1 MPHRRNQSKWSLA
14 PFMKLAESI
23 ERLETMPAFVAAAV
37 DGAAADA
44 LVYRPGPEEFSL
56 LEQACHLRD
65 LEREGYL
72 VRVRRM
78 LTEPEPA
85 LEPFDGAAVARDR
98 KYLEQDARRAAQ
110 DFGAARRELTGLL
123 APLTETDLERRA
135 TFDGQPLTFRELIAM
150 ILEHDR
156 GHRDEIERLLAR
168 RKE

>member
-1 MPHRRNQSKWSLA
+1 
-14 PFMKLAESI
+14 MKLAQSI
-23 ERLETMPAFVAAAV
+23 EQLEAMPPFVAAAV
-37 DGAAADA
+37 EAAAPDA

-85 LEPFDGAAVARDR
+85 LASFDGAAVARER
-98 KYLEQDARRAAQ
+98 KYLEQDARLAAQ
-110 DFGAARRELTGLL
+110 DFAAARRELTGLL
-123 APLTETDLERRA
+123 APLTEQELARRA
-135 TFDGQPLTFRELIAM
+135 RFEGRPITFGGLVDM

-156 GHRDEIERLLAR
+156 GHREEIERLLAR
-168 RKE
+168 RED

>member
-1 MPHRRNQSKWSLA
+1 MN
-14 PFMKLAESI
+14 LAESI
-23 ERLETMPAFVAAAV
+23 ERLEAMPAFVAAAV
-37 DGAAADA
+37 EGASSDA

-78 LTEPEPA
+78 LTEREPD
-85 LEPFDGAAVARDR
+85 LQPFDGAAVARER
-98 KYLEQDARRAAQ
+98 KYLEQDARLAAQ
-110 DFGAARRELTGLL
+110 DFAAARRELTGLL
-123 APLTETDLERRA
+123 APLTEEDLGRRA
-135 TFDGQPLTFRELIAM
+135 RFDGDPITFRALVEM

-168 RKE
+168 KED

>member
-1 MPHRRNQSKWSLA
+1 
-14 PFMKLAESI
+14 MKLAESI
-23 ERLETMPAFVAAAV
+23 ERLEAMPAFVSQAVEAAAP
-37 DGAAADA
+37 DA
-44 LVYRPGPEEFSL
+44 LAYRPGPDEFSL

-85 LEPFDGAAVARDR
+85 LEPFDGAAVASAR
-98 KYLEQDARRAAQ
+98 KYMEQDARLAAQ
-110 DFGAARRELTGLL
+110 DFTAARRELTGLL
-123 APLTETDLERRA
+123 APLTDNDLERRG
-135 TFDGQPLTFRELIAM
+135 TFDGQPVTFRDLIAM

-168 RKE
+168 TED

>member
-1 MPHRRNQSKWSLA
+1 
-14 PFMKLAESI
+14 MKLAEAI
-23 ERLETMPAFVAAAV
+23 ERLEAMPPFVARAV
-37 DGAAADA
+37 QDAAADV

-98 KYLEQDARRAAQ
+98 KYLEQDARLAAQ
-110 DFGAARRELTGLL
+110 DFAAARRELTGLL
-123 APLTETDLERRA
+123 APLTESDLERSG
-135 TFDGQPLTFRELIAM
+135 TFDGQPVTFRELVAM
-150 ILEHDR
+150 MLEHDR

-168 RKE
+168 RED